1 MSTLRLT
8 YNKLFALLASLGF
21 NEESS
26 ETKDQKQPRV
36 FVHTKTDTVLLFR
49 RATSEAVSDADML
62 STEVHLHAN
71 NIADKPLS
79 TLLDSLP
86 VTQ

>member
-1 MSTLRLT
+1 MSTLGLT

-49 RATSEAVSDADML
+49 
-62 STEVHLHAN
+62 
-71 NIADKPLS
+71 
-79 TLLDSLP
+79 
-86 VTQ
+86 